1 MSDFSNL
8 EPAIE
13 AMQYNSMTLNRVYKN
28 QKEILFPKEKGS
40 IVVTLLPKFDYVGDI
55 LDKKSGLQ
63 FYRCG
68 YRTFI
73 APTQEERENMVYVK
87 LNAITSDLK
96 DKRVVVI
103 DDSIVRGTT
112 SRRLVQILKRAG
124 AKEVHFRVSSPP
136 VKFPCYLGID
146 TPSKSELISS
156 NHEVEEIC
164 EEIGADS
171 LALISLKGML
181 DALNSSRQESPE
193 GKTGFCQGCFSG
205 VYPVAGSK

>member
-28 QKEILFPKEKGS
+28 QKEIMFPKEKGS

-73 APTQEERENMVYVK
+73 APTMFNNR
-87 LNAITSDLK
+87 AIVLAPSNLIA
-96 DKRVVVI
+96 VFV
-103 DDSIVRGTT
+103 
-112 SRRLVQILKRAG
+112 
-124 AKEVHFRVSSPP
+124 FP
-136 VKFPCYLGID
+136 V
-146 TPSKSELISS
+146 
-156 NHEVEEIC
+156 
-164 EEIGADS
+164 
-171 LALISLKGML
+171 
-181 DALNSSRQESPE
+181 
-193 GKTGFCQGCFSG
+193 
-205 VYPVAGSK
+205 